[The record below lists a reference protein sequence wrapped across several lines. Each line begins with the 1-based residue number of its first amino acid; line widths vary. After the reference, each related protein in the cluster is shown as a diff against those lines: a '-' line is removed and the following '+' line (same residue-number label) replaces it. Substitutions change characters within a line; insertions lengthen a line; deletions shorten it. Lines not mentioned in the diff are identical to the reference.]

1 MYQQPN
7 CLQRC
12 PDPECYR
19 IVSEFMM
26 LGPCGL
32 ACPSASC
39 IQNSARCKK
48 NFPKE
53 YCPRTFIDKSGFVH
67 YKRRN
72 TDVTTTWQ
80 NIKLDNSYVVPYNK
94 KLLTTFYAHINVE
107 YYGWSMFIKYLF
119 KYISKGTD
127 RVVARISM
135 DRTNASATS
144 ASTSTSRPRVVVDE
158 IRNFLD
164 ARNISPHE
172 ACWRIFEFDIHY
184 REPAVQILYVHLMNM
199 QHIVFR
205 ERDRLDSVVLD
216 THKKKNLLT
225 LTEMAFITM
234 NGIRTER
241 HLQAALTATPAELRT
256 LLAHILTFCQVSD
269 PIRLWNRTWKSM
281 SEDIP
286 YTSSI
291 SLNIPNLHIDD
302 SDLEDY
308 VMYELEGC
316 LNHCSKSLADFG
328 LRMPPEHLM
337 SVLRNRLL
345 MAEKS

>member
-1 MYQQPN
+1 MKEITEEVTTTEKRKENNRKKKREKRSRSRPKGKGGKLKTRTEKKKMLYTVEFQKRGLPH
-7 CLQRC
+7 CHTLLWIHESVRVSREEDIDTYVSAEL
-12 PDPECYR
+12 PSEDVDPECYR

-48 NFPKE
+48 NFLKE

-119 KYISKGTD
+119 KYISKRTD

-135 DRTNASATS
+135 DRTNASATG

-216 THKKKNLLT
+216 THKKKNYPHRMALL
-225 LTEMAFITM
+225 
-234 NGIRTER
+234 
-241 HLQAALTATPAELRT
+241 Q
-256 LLAHILTFCQVSD
+256 
-269 PIRLWNRTWKSM
+269 
-281 SEDIP
+281 
-286 YTSSI
+286 
-291 SLNIPNLHIDD
+291 
-302 SDLEDY
+302 
-308 VMYELEGC
+308 
-316 LNHCSKSLADFG
+316 
-328 LRMPPEHLM
+328 
-337 SVLRNRLL
+337 
-345 MAEKS
+345 